1 MRPGTLF
8 EATLASA
15 PQVTQRRRENAA
27 LQTKWDG
34 ENLMGIALRASMRAS
49 CAFMALTFGSAAC
62 AQTAAAVDADA
73 QAAPAGAAEAAPA
86 AEPVQDGIADIVVT
100 ARRTSERVQ
109 TVPITVT
116 ALSGD
121 DVQKQDARSL
131 FDLDRKI
138 PGLQI
143 VGRQGST
150 GNNAF
155 LRGIPGVIGYW
166 GETPVTLASPA
177 LLFDM
182 GSVQALKG
190 PQGTLFGLSANA
202 GAIIYEPKRPED
214 ELGGYAQVTLGSYD
228 RLTLEG
234 AVNLPIGDRVRLR
247 ASGIRQKIGG
257 YTFDVAQNRHVND
270 ENYWIGRFAADVD
283 VTDNLTQRFT
293 VNVLNSNNRGDT
305 LFVLY
310 AVNPNGAA
318 RAVFGPQLD
327 EMLATQKEYGF
338 YKVLGSNKRTFSK
351 NRQTNFSS
359 ITEWNISNGFNLKN
373 IFGYQSIRSYGYN
386 NIDGVPLPIV
396 DTFDGPSRASGPTR
410 QYSEEVQAQGKLFG
424 DQLSYT
430 AGAFFLW
437 SRDVDPQPAFTNVFG
452 GLNGDISKEES
463 RTKAVYAQ
471 INYDLSSLLPGL
483 EVTGG
488 YRHTWDYRKS
498 SQTYVN
504 EQYTPLATVAADAH
518 FEADSYTIQA
528 RYRPTE
534 RLMFYFNNAKGY
546 NSGGFNLNAP
556 PQFKVYQPES
566 LTNYEAGFKSDWR
579 IGDASLRVNAA
590 YFYGKYNDIQ
600 VQVTQPVQTP
610 TGTVLAVV
618 RQNAAKG
625 KIEGQEVEIE
635 FLPTSNLQFSFNGTH
650 LSGKYT
656 RFISNGEDLSGTPF
670 LFMPKYKYSIGA
682 TYTLPLDASVGTI
695 ALATDYTRQTS
706 IKTNIGAELLHP
718 FSTTPPIETMNARLD
733 WNEVLGSSVDL
744 SFFVTN
750 ITKNKWA
757 QGQLGAYNSL
767 GIWGYAAAIPRMFG
781 VRGRYSF

>member
-1 MRPGTLF
+1 
-8 EATLASA
+8 
-15 PQVTQRRRENAA
+15 V
-27 LQTKWDG
+27 
-34 ENLMGIALRASMRAS
+34 SMRAG
-49 CAFMALTFGSAAC
+49 CALMALAFGSAAC
-62 AQTAAAVDADA
+62 AQTVAANDA
-73 QAAPAGAAEAAPA
+73 QTAVVESARET
-86 AEPVQDGIADIVVT
+86 EPVQDGILDIVVT

-143 VGRQGST
+143 VGRQGPV

-166 GETPVTLASPA
+166 AETPVTLASPA

-182 GSVQALKG
+182 GNLQALKG

-214 ELGGYAQVTLGSYD
+214 EIGGYAQVTLGSYD
-228 RLTLEG
+228 RLSLEG
-234 AVNLPIGDRVRLR
+234 AINLPIGDRVRLR

-270 ENYWIGRFAADVD
+270 ENYWIGRFAADID
-283 VTDNLTQRFT
+283 AADNLTQRFT
-293 VNVLNSNNRGDT
+293 VNVANSNSRGDS

-310 AVNPNGAA
+310 AVNPDGAA
-318 RAVFGPQLD
+318 RDIFGPQLD
-327 EMLATQKEYGF
+327 QLLATQKEYGF
-338 YKVLGSNKRTFSK
+338 YKVIGSDKRTFSK
-351 NRQTNFSS
+351 SRQINFSS
-359 ITEWNISNGFNLKN
+359 ITEWNISSGFNLKN

-386 NIDGVPLPIV
+386 NIDGVPLPII
-396 DTFDGPSRASGPTR
+396 DTFDGPSRPSGPSR
-410 QYSEEVQAQGKLFG
+410 QYSEEVQAQGRLLG
-424 DQLSYT
+424 DRLSYT
-430 AGAFFLW
+430 AGAFLLW
-437 SRDVDPQPAFTNVFG
+437 SRDVDPQPSFSNVFG
-452 GLNGDISKEES
+452 GLNGSISEGEG
-463 RTKAVYAQ
+463 RTKALYAQ
-471 INYDLSSLLPGL
+471 VNYDLSDLLPGL

-498 SQTYVN
+498 AQTYVD
-504 EQYTPLATVAADAH
+504 EQYTPLAALAADAH
-518 FEADSYTIQA
+518 FEADSYTFQA

-546 NSGGFNLNAP
+546 SSGGFNLNAP

-590 YFYGKYNDIQ
+590 YFYGKYDDIQ
-600 VQVTQPVQTP
+600 VQVTQPVETP

-635 FLPTSNLQFSFNGTH
+635 FLPTANLQLSFNGTH

-656 RFISNGEDLSGTPF
+656 RFMSNGEDLSGTPF
-670 LFMPKYKYSIGA
+670 LYMPKYKYSIGA
-682 TYTLPLDASVGTI
+682 TYTLPLDERAGTM
-695 ALATDYTRQTS
+695 AFATDYTRQTS

-733 WNEVLGSSVDL
+733 WNEVLGSSFDL
-744 SFFVTN
+744 SVFVTN